1 MNNLMPK
8 PCRIA
13 TARCCE
19 HANPRTVALLP
30 VGVLG
35 SAVRRVNS
43 HYAAQWELVRTEA
56 GIIFWITGELFAAL
70 LMLRRRGAVADNGVV
85 ICDG

>member
-1 MNNLMPK
+1 MRNLGEW
-8 PCRIA
+8 
-13 TARCCE
+13 RCY
-19 HANPRTVALLP
+19 LLECW
-30 VGVLG
+30 G
-35 SAVRRVNS
+35 SARRVNS

>member
-1 MNNLMPK
+1 MRTLGQW
-8 PCRIA
+8 
-13 TARCCE
+13 RCY
-19 HANPRTVALLP
+19 LLECW
-30 VGVLG
+30 G

>member
-1 MNNLMPK
+1 MPK
-8 PCRIA
+8 LCKIA

-19 HANPRTVALLP
+19 HANTGALLP
-30 VGVLG
+30 VGE
-35 SAVRRVNS
+35 ARRVNS